1 MTAHHAAPDSPS
13 RSARWG
19 AIYLALQAL
28 GATFWW
34 LMLWR
39 VPESRAWFRP
49 HAAPDSA
56 LLSFFLPDA
65 IGFIGLGI
73 WAAIALWRDARH
85 AVLPLALHVGA
96 TTYAALYCLQQWLL
110 TGEAG
115 LAALLMLPALVV
127 GPWLLWIGS
136 RA

>member
-1 MTAHHAAPDSPS
+1 MTPHHVPSDSPS
-13 RSARWG
+13 TSARWG

-28 GATFWW
+28 GATTWW

-49 HAAPDSA
+49 HNAPDST
-56 LLSFFLPDA
+56 LLSFFLPDV
-65 IGFIGLGI
+65 IGFIGLGF
-73 WAAIALWRDARH
+73 WAAIVLWRDARR

-96 TTYAALYCLQQWLL
+96 ATYAALYCLQQWLV
-110 TGEAG
+110 TGEAL
-115 LAALLMLPALVV
+115 LAALLMLPALMV